1 MTPLSL
7 SLWMIFHSRTLGKKQ
22 LYLTN
27 CSVTALFIEQW
38 TSLALSAHVST
49 MPSTGSDPNIRTL
62 AYWSTLPHAILIINL
77 KSKALQERKRKKK
90 KSCLTINLVHLEF
103 KNKVFIYLFFFF
115 MEQKTCQEPL
125 FLQVRTK
132 IHRSV
137 CKKTSLRYRH
147 NVTLFPFPQFLT
159 NMWLTTPSFLLIHKH
174 PLS

>member
-1 MTPLSL
+1 MN
-7 SLWMIFHSRTLGKKQ
+7 IFSTVSSCFHNAFHWLRSQHQNFGLLIHPSPCYFDYKFKKQSFTGKKK
-22 LYLTN
+22 
-27 CSVTALFIEQW
+27 E
-38 TSLALSAHVST
+38 
-49 MPSTGSDPNIRTL
+49 
-62 AYWSTLPHAILIINL
+62 
-77 KSKALQERKRKKK
+77 KK

-103 KNKVFIYLFFFF
+103 KNKVFIYLFIFF